1 MDSLQV
7 QVSSNVVER
16 LRRRTSGYPRSLWA
30 LALGVLVLW
39 TGRGMVV
46 PFTVIY
52 FTQIVGLSGKTVGAG
67 IAAASLVGIVLVMF
81 VAPQIDK
88 RGGRPILVSTILIMA
103 VATFASAFATS
114 PITFVAAALVL
125 YTASQSYWPAID
137 TVVTSVADP
146 KRVIPA
152 MSLIRV
158 LMAMGVGFGG
168 FLGGLIVSGGGLT
181 EYRVMFSIGALL
193 VLAGGLLI
201 WRVVPNIKPETRN
214 EHGETG
220 SWADVFRDRWFLYAM
235 LLLFALVLGFTQ
247 VQMSVPPFLR
257 SEAGVGEGVIGA
269 LFLMNML
276 IVIVLQVP
284 VAARVDRGNTGQ
296 LLAGTA
302 LIWSLAFTTMLLTPT
317 FGLAAV
323 GVFIFFTAGELIF
336 MPASS
341 ILAVRLAPMHLRGRY
356 FSLLSITWGGSF
368 AIATLSAGAVLDTS
382 QPMLLWPVM
391 IAVMLAC
398 AVGAL
403 RLRGFARLRPANDDE
418 SANEHLDRAVSPA
431 VAEALA
437 D

>member
-1 MDSLQV
+1 M
-7 QVSSNVVER
+7 
-16 LRRRTSGYPRSLWA
+16 SGYPRSLWA

-67 IAAASLVGIVLVMF
+67 IAAASLVGIALVMF

-88 RGGRPILVSTILIMA
+88 RGGRPILVSTIVIMG
-103 VATFASAFATS
+103 VATFASAWATS
-114 PITFVAAALVL
+114 PLTFIAASLVL

-152 MSLIRV
+152 MSLVRV
-158 LMAMGVGFGG
+158 LMAMGVGLGG
-168 FLGGLIVSGGGLT
+168 FLGGLIVSGGGLA
-181 EYRVMFSIGALL
+181 EYRLMFSIGALL

-201 WRVVPNIKPETRN
+201 WRVVPNIKPQTRN
-214 EHGETG
+214 ERGETG

-257 SEAGVGEGVIGA
+257 SQAGVGEGMIGA

-276 IVIVLQVP
+276 IVIAFQVP
-284 VAARVDRGNTGQ
+284 VAARVDRGNTGL
-296 LLAGTA
+296 LLAGAA
-302 LIWSLAFTTMLLTPT
+302 LIWALAFATMVATTTI
-317 FGLAAV
+317 GLAAV

-341 ILAVRLAPMHLRGRY
+341 ILAVRLAPTHLRGRY

-368 AIATLSAGAVLDTS
+368 AIATLSAGAVLDTA
-382 QPMLLWPVM
+382 QPILLWPVM
-391 IAVMLAC
+391 VVVMLAC
-398 AVGAL
+398 ALGAL
-403 RLRGFARLRPANDDE
+403 RLRGFERLHHATD
-418 SANEHLDRAVSPA
+418 AAPA
-431 VAEALA
+431 VANPALSSVPAAEPAA